1 VGKRGGGIHTAF
13 QWVNLKERGNL
24 DNLRRWKYDVK
35 RDLKERGWEGMDWTD
50 LGQVTD
56 K

>member
-1 VGKRGGGIHTAF
+1 VGKRGGGMHTAF
-13 QWVNLKERGNL
+13 QWVNLKERNNV
-24 DNLRRWKYDVK
+24 DNLGVDAV
-35 RDLKERGWEGMDWTD
+35 RDLKERGLEDMDLSN